1 MAGLFIH
8 AGLNV
13 SSTKLQIVEV
23 FGSPDGA
30 RLDNLN
36 EVVFAEPIDYKSDN
50 ETKILTQLQT
60 AFDEFLLKKPV
71 KSRTL
76 SFSLPL
82 EMFYIAQL
90 PLDNTLLHRD
100 IMEEF
105 KWEFS
110 VMYPFLNPEELILQ
124 YFEVEKN
131 MIFTK
136 NTALVYAI
144 ERKYLKILNEFC
156 IQNNLNLGYIDNAHL
171 ASERALYLSDSFIKQ
186 GLLLSVYISK
196 EQLSI
201 ILSLNGKTISQKVH
215 KLESQNDIQ
224 QIIEDDLSLTQSK
237 NIMRGLVQAAY
248 ITGESVPD
256 ALAKNLTEKT
266 GIDFISFNPFDKLT
280 TTPNILE
287 SILYSQKFNSFSS
300 AAGIAYRIA

>member
-13 SSTKLQIVEV
+13 SGTKLQLVEV
-23 FGSPDGA
+23 LGSPDGV

-36 EVVFAEPIDYKSDN
+36 EVFFAEPIDYKSDN
-50 ETKILTQLQT
+50 ETKILAQLQT
-60 AFDEFLLKKPV
+60 AFDEFRLRKPV

-82 EMFYIAQL
+82 EMFYISQL
-90 PLDNTLLHRD
+90 PFDNTLLHRD
-100 IMEEF
+100 NMEEF

-110 VMYPFLNPEELILQ
+110 VMYPFLIPEDLILQ
-124 YFEVEKN
+124 YLEVEKN

-144 ERKYLKILNEFC
+144 ERKYLKMLEKFC
-156 IQNNLNLGYIDNAHL
+156 EQNDLKLGYIDNAHL
-171 ASERALYLSDSFIKQ
+171 ASERALALSDSFIKQ
-186 GLLLSVYISK
+186 GLRLSIYVSNK
-196 EQLSI
+196 KLSI
-201 ILSLNGKTISQKVH
+201 ILSLDGKTISQKVYN
-215 KLESQNDIQ
+215 LGNQNNIRE
-224 QIIEDDLSLTQSK
+224 IIEDELSPTQSK
-237 NIMRGLVQAAY
+237 NIMKGLIQAAY

-256 ALAKNLTEKT
+256 ALAKQLTGET

-280 TTPNILE
+280 TTPTILE
-287 SILYSQKFNSFSS
+287 STLYSKKYNSFSS

>member
-13 SSTKLQIVEV
+13 SGTKLQLVEV
-23 FGSPDGA
+23 LGSPDGV

-50 ETKILTQLQT
+50 ETKILAQLQT
-60 AFDEFLLKKPV
+60 AFDEFRLKKPI

-82 EMFYIAQL
+82 EMFYISQL
-90 PLDNTLLHRD
+90 PFDNTLLHRD
-100 IMEEF
+100 NMEEF

-110 VMYPFLNPEELILQ
+110 VMYPFLIPEELILQ
-124 YFEVEKN
+124 YLEVEKN

-144 ERKYLKILNEFC
+144 ERKYLKMLEKFC
-156 IQNNLNLGYIDNAHL
+156 EQNDLKLGYIDNAHL
-171 ASERALYLSDSFIKQ
+171 ASERALSLSNSFIKQ
-186 GLLLSVYISK
+186 GLRLSIYVSK
-196 EQLSI
+196 RKLSI
-201 ILSLNGKTISQKVH
+201 ILSLDGKTISQKVH
-215 KLESQNDIQ
+215 NLGNQNNIQ
-224 QIIEDDLSLTQSK
+224 QIIEDDLSPTQSK
-237 NIMRGLVQAAY
+237 NIMKGLIQAAY

-256 ALAKNLTEKT
+256 ALAKQLTGET
-266 GIDFISFNPFDKLT
+266 GITFVSFNPFDKLT
-280 TTPNILE
+280 TTPKILE
-287 SILYSQKFNSFSS
+287 STLYSQKYNSFSS

>member
-13 SSTKLQIVEV
+13 SGTKLQLVEV
-23 FGSPDGA
+23 LGSPDGV

-50 ETKILTQLQT
+50 ETKILGQLQT
-60 AFDEFLLKKPV
+60 AFDEFRLKKPV

-82 EMFYIAQL
+82 ELFYISQL
-90 PLDNTLLHRD
+90 PFDNTMLHRD
-100 IMEEF
+100 NMEEF

-110 VMYPFLNPEELILQ
+110 VMYPFLIPEELILQ
-124 YFEVEKN
+124 YLEVEKN

-144 ERKYLKILNEFC
+144 ERKYLKMLEKFC
-156 IQNNLNLGYIDNAHL
+156 EQNDLKLGYIDNAHL
-171 ASERALYLSDSFIKQ
+171 ASEKALALSDSFIKR
-186 GLLLSVYISK
+186 GLRLSIYVSDK
-196 EQLSI
+196 KLSI
-201 ILSLNGKTISQKVH
+201 ILSLDGKTISQKVH
-215 KLESQNDIQ
+215 NLGNQNNIR
-224 QIIEDDLSLTQSK
+224 QIIEDDLSPTQSK
-237 NIMRGLVQAAY
+237 NIKKGLVQAAY
-248 ITGESVPD
+248 ITGESVTD
-256 ALAKNLTEKT
+256 LLVKYLTEKT
-266 GIDFISFNPFDKLT
+266 GITFITFNPFDKLT
-280 TTPNILE
+280 TTPKILE
-287 SILYSQKFNSFSS
+287 SNLYSQKYNSFSS

>member
-13 SSTKLQIVEV
+13 SGTKLQLVEV
-23 FGSPDGA
+23 LGSPDGV

-36 EVVFAEPIDYKSDN
+36 EIVFAEPIDYESDD
-50 ETKILTQLQT
+50 ETKILKQFQT
-60 AFDEFLLKKPV
+60 AFDEFQLRKSF
-71 KSRTL
+71 KSRKL

-90 PLDNTLLHRD
+90 PFDNTLLHRD

-110 VMYPFLNPEELILQ
+110 VMYPFLIPEELILQ
-124 YFEVEKN
+124 YLEVEKN

-144 ERKYLKILNEFC
+144 ERKYLKILNKFC
-156 IQNNLNLGYIDNAHL
+156 MQNDLNLGYIDNAHL
-171 ASERALYLSDSFIKQ
+171 ASERALALSDSIIKQ
-186 GLLLSVYISK
+186 GLRLSVYVSK
-196 EQLSI
+196 KHLSI
-201 ILSLNGKTISQKVH
+201 ILSLEGKTISQKVY
-215 KLESQNDIQ
+215 KIESQNDIQ
-224 QIIEDDLSLTQSK
+224 QIIEHELSPTQSR
-237 NIMRGLVQAAY
+237 NITKGLVQAAY
-248 ITGESVPD
+248 ITGGSSTD
-256 ALAKNLTEKT
+256 ALAKILTEKT
-266 GIDFISFNPFDKLT
+266 GINFISFNPFDKLT
-280 TTPNILE
+280 TTPKILE
-287 SILYSQKFNSFSS
+287 SLLYSQKFNSFSS